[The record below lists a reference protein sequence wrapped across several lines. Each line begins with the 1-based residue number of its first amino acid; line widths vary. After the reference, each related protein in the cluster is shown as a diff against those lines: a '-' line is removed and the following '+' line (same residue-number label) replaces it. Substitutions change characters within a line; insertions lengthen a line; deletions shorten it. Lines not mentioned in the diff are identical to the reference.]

1 MGGYSLHFIGI
12 GRPST
17 IESSDITLFE
27 HINTQNTLMT
37 IETHLS
43 STHYIQDLKDII
55 KEVYGIPGHKDVLIM
70 PAHDFITK
78 NTLTLGEVGIC
89 NNSLLTLAICEESRC
104 VVGPEPIAE
113 RIVGDDFCEP
123 VGSVNELFAD
133 SDSDS
138 DSSEYS
144 VVYSDSESDNESL
157 NSIESSFDHGNVISS
172 LFGMYED
179 ESSSDDESDISPQLW
194 MENEFVCVQN

>member
-1 MGGYSLHFIGI
+1 MG
-12 GRPST
+12 
-17 IESSDITLFE
+17 
-27 HINTQNTLMT
+27 
-37 IETHLS
+37 
-43 STHYIQDLKDII
+43 
-55 KEVYGIPGHKDVLIM
+55 
-70 PAHDFITK
+70 
-78 NTLTLGEVGIC
+78 
-89 NNSLLTLAICEESRC
+89 ESRC

-113 RIVGDDFCEP
+113 RIVGDDFCET

-144 VVYSDSESDNESL
+144 VVYSDSESDNESH
-157 NSIESSFDHGNVISS
+157 IELSSVDNGNVISS

-194 MENEFVCVQN
+194 MENQFICVQNGH